1 MRRILVW
8 AMVASMAWVGTAS
21 AKISSAEARRIQ
33 EAAEVV
39 RTLRDEPDNGIP
51 EQLWRQAECVVVI
64 PSLKKAAFGIGGEY
78 GRGVMS
84 CRNGATWSAPL
95 FMQLLKGSWGLQ
107 IGAQAIDLVLLVMNR
122 QGAERMLRNQVS
134 LGADASVAAGPVGRT
149 AGAATDA
156 QLTAELLT
164 YSRSRGVFA
173 GIDLS
178 GGVLKA
184 DKDANV
190 DAYES
195 NYSPTDTVFSKNVKA
210 PRETMVFLKALG
222 SETAR
227 ATSGVR

>member
-1 MRRILVW
+1 
-8 AMVASMAWVGTAS
+8 
-21 AKISSAEARRIQ
+21 
-33 EAAEVV
+33 
-39 RTLRDEPDNGIP
+39 
-51 EQLWRQAECVVVI
+51 
-64 PSLKKAAFGIGGEY
+64 
-78 GRGVMS
+78 
-84 CRNGATWSAPL
+84 
-95 FMQLLKGSWGLQ
+95 
-107 IGAQAIDLVLLVMNR
+107 
-122 QGAERMLRNQVS
+122 MLRNQVS